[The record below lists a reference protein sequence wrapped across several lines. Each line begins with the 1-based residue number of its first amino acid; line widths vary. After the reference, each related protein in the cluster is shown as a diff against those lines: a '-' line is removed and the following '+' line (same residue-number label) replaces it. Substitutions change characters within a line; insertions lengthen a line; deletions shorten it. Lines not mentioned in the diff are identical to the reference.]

1 MNGLLSYVDE
11 NFTCPELNVASIAEA
26 LGLNPSYLSREVKRC
41 TGMGLLDL
49 LQKKR
54 LDRAVALLAAG
65 HSLTDAARLSGF
77 GNLRAL
83 RRAMKRYQEE
93 SL

>member
-1 MNGLLSYVDE
+1 
-11 NFTCPELNVASIAEA
+11 
-26 LGLNPSYLSREVKRC
+26 
-41 TGMGLLDL
+41 MGLLDL

-54 LDRAVALLAAG
+54 LDRAVALLAAD